1 MNNAG
6 LDPEIFS
13 GGGGGRGGWFTWWML
28 AVEAI

>member
-13 GGGGGRGGWFTWWML
+13 GGGGGGGWLTWWMQ

>member
-13 GGGGGRGGWFTWWML
+13 GGGGGGWFTWWML